1 MTESL
6 RRIYWLIALF
16 SLLGFVWYF
25 AATGIRDAFGFLL
38 GAAGSFGNFWLF
50 DRLSRRIAPGP
61 GNAKPWEAGA
71 FITRYIVLLGIGY
84 AIVKALNVSPLA
96 VILGLLASTAAVL
109 ASLVVDIFIHF
120 TQKRLSH

>member
-6 RRIYWLIALF
+6 RRIYWLIAF
-16 SLLGFVWYF
+16 FALLGFVWYF
-25 AATGIRDAFGFLL
+25 AVTGLRDALGFLL

-61 GNAKPWEAGA
+61 HTAKPWEAGV

-96 VILGLLASTAAVL
+96 VILGLLASTAAVM
-109 ASLVVDIFIHF
+109 ASLVIEIFIHF
-120 TQKRLSH
+120 TRKRISH